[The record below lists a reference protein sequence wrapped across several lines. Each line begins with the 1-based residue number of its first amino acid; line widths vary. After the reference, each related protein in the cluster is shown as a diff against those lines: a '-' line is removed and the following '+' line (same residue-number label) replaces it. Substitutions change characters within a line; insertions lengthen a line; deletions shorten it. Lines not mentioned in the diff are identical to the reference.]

1 VHVSAAPR
9 GGDLALLG
17 ERQRDRHRPEH
28 TRRIFTLFQRLH
40 TQDRYPGT
48 GIGLAICKKI
58 VDRHGGRIWVESMP
72 GMGSTFRFTLPCS
85 PAAGAARRRRP
96 GAGVRP
102 REILDGERPRRTAEG
117 EA

>member
-1 VHVSAAPR
+1 VHVSSARAEAFWLFSVNDN
-9 GGDLALLG
+9 GIGID
-17 ERQRDRHRPEH
+17 PEH

-72 GMGSTFRFTLPCS
+72 GMGSTFRFTLPACPE
-85 PAAGAARRRRP
+85 PALPSGKAVVTTQRPTMRAGNRGGAA
-96 GAGVRP
+96 
-102 REILDGERPRRTAEG
+102 
-117 EA
+117 